1 MADAAKSLQRGDIVV
16 NLAAHTEIY
25 RGGGGF
31 VGARH
36 AFPNGIEDGRAGD
49 QGSGADEEIGVGPD
63 SPGMTE
69 AYRYT
74 RSMHTTV
81 PAGSTGQGT
90 GGRM

>member
-16 NLAAHTEIY
+16 NPAAHTEIY

-36 AFPNGIEDGRAGD
+36 AFPNGIEDGRPGD
-49 QGSGADEEIGVGPD
+49 QGSGADEEIGVGPA

-74 RSMHTTV
+74 GSMHTTV